1 MVTVI
6 KKGMILK
13 LLICM
18 YVLHLECQAGHF
30 GIECRERCSGHCIDN
45 EPCGH
50 VSGECPSGCQD
61 GYIGT
66 DCANSKTTFWTILF
80 LKNAASIRELKL
92 QRPLPNFYLRWFIFM

>member
-1 MVTVI
+1 MLTVY
-6 KKGMILK
+6 KKEMILK

-18 YVLHLECQAGHF
+18 CVLHLECPAGHF

-66 DCANSKTTFWTILF
+66 DCANSKTTF
-80 LKNAASIRELKL
+80 
-92 QRPLPNFYLRWFIFM
+92 